1 MNSSKNRNNQITIS
15 KQKSKKIIFLYKFF
29 LYSYPNAHLAQVE
42 IGQIQKKEK
51 EKFLNE
57 KEKKIE
63 KEISKI
69 QNRHNNET
77 QAMELK
83 INNHKNKI
91 LREQNQKLTEL
102 ELKFKNKERKLDR
115 TQKAERE
122 HYERIISSRGKKNVS
137 RSMPKNF

>member
-1 MNSSKNRNNQITIS
+1 M
-15 KQKSKKIIFLYKFF
+15 LYKFF

-102 ELKFKNKERKLDR
+102 ELKYKNKERKLDR

-122 HYERIISSRGKKNVS
+122 HHERIISSRGKKNIS

>member
-1 MNSSKNRNNQITIS
+1 
-15 KQKSKKIIFLYKFF
+15 
-29 LYSYPNAHLAQVE
+29 LAQVE

-102 ELKFKNKERKLDR
+102 EELEEHKEIYSMIKERMN
-115 TQKAERE
+115 
-122 HYERIISSRGKKNVS
+122 HYDASKNVS
-137 RSMPKNF
+137 LSSLRKK

>member
-1 MNSSKNRNNQITIS
+1 M
-15 KQKSKKIIFLYKFF
+15 
-29 LYSYPNAHLAQVE
+29 AQVK

-83 INNHKNKI
+83 INNHKNK
-91 LREQNQKLTEL
+91 
-102 ELKFKNKERKLDR
+102 ERKLDR
-115 TQKAERE
+115 SQKAERE
-122 HYERIISSRGKKNVS
+122 HYERIISSRGKKNIS

>member
-1 MNSSKNRNNQITIS
+1 M
-15 KQKSKKIIFLYKFF
+15 
-29 LYSYPNAHLAQVE
+29 
-42 IGQIQKKEK
+42 
-51 EKFLNE
+51 NE

-91 LREQNQKLTEL
+91 IREQNMKLYEI
-102 ELKFKNKERKLDR
+102 ELKYKNKERELERK
-115 TQKAERE
+115 QKAERE
-122 HYERIISSRGKKNVS
+122 HYERIISSTGVRKSYKNIS
-137 RSMPKNF
+137 RSVPKSY

>member
-1 MNSSKNRNNQITIS
+1 M
-15 KQKSKKIIFLYKFF
+15 
-29 LYSYPNAHLAQVE
+29 
-42 IGQIQKKEK
+42 
-51 EKFLNE
+51 NE

-102 ELKFKNKERKLDR
+102 ELKYKNKERKLDK

-122 HYERIISSRGKKNVS
+122 HYERIISKRGKKNIS

>member
-1 MNSSKNRNNQITIS
+1 M
-15 KQKSKKIIFLYKFF
+15 
-29 LYSYPNAHLAQVE
+29 AQVE
-42 IGQIQKKEK
+42 IGKLQKKEK

-77 QAMELK
+77 QALELK

-91 LREQNQKLTEL
+91 LREQNNRINEL
-102 ELKFKNKERKLDR
+102 ELKYKNKERNLDR
-115 TQKAERE
+115 KQKAERE
-122 HYERIISSRGKKNVS
+122 HYERIISSKGERKYLSK
-137 RSMPKNF
+137 SMPKNYL

>member
-1 MNSSKNRNNQITIS
+1 M
-15 KQKSKKIIFLYKFF
+15 
-29 LYSYPNAHLAQVE
+29 AQVE
-42 IGQIQKKEK
+42 IGQIQKRER

-69 QNRHNNET
+69 QSRHNNET

-91 LREQNQKLTEL
+91 LREQNNKLYEL
-102 ELKFKNKERKLDR
+102 ELKYKNKERDLERK
-115 TQKAERE
+115 QKAERE
-122 HYERIISSRGKKNVS
+122 HYERIISSRGNGRKNLS
-137 RSMPKNF
+137 KSMPKYY

>member
-1 MNSSKNRNNQITIS
+1 
-15 KQKSKKIIFLYKFF
+15 
-29 LYSYPNAHLAQVE
+29 
-42 IGQIQKKEK
+42 
-51 EKFLNE
+51 
-57 KEKKIE
+57 
-63 KEISKI
+63 
-69 QNRHNNET
+69 
-77 QAMELK
+77 MELK

>member
-1 MNSSKNRNNQITIS
+1 M
-15 KQKSKKIIFLYKFF
+15 
-29 LYSYPNAHLAQVE
+29 AQVE

-69 QNRHNNET
+69 QSRHNNES

-91 LREQNQKLTEL
+91 LREQNNKLIEL
-102 ELKFKNKERKLDR
+102 ELKYKNKERDLDR
-115 TQKAERE
+115 KQKAERE
-122 HYERIISSRGKKNVS
+122 HYERIISSQGDRRKKNIS
-137 RSMPKNF
+137 RSMPKYF

>member
-1 MNSSKNRNNQITIS
+1 M
-15 KQKSKKIIFLYKFF
+15 
-29 LYSYPNAHLAQVE
+29 AQVE

-83 INNHKNKI
+83 INSHKNKI
-91 LREQNQKLTEL
+91 LREQNQKFVYINQYYFLQFPIIIYVIHHL
-102 ELKFKNKERKLDR
+102 LD
-115 TQKAERE
+115 
-122 HYERIISSRGKKNVS
+122 HLI
-137 RSMPKNF
+137 